1 MDVVV
6 TYLRGL
12 VPGRRALFALAIGA
26 VCGWLA
32 ALAGMPLPW
41 MLGPMIGNTLAAVL
55 ALPVRGP
62 DRLRPL
68 VIPVIG
74 VMLGSA
80 MSPEMFGAA
89 GRYAASFALLLPFLG
104 LTALVSYA
112 VYRRLGRYDPVT
124 AFFSA
129 MPGGL
134 NDMLILGGAA
144 GGNEK
149 RIALAHAAR
158 VLLVIL
164 FVVLFYGYAL
174 DVTSDEVSRGTA
186 ATALAPLDWLLL
198 GAAAVAGVPL
208 GKLMRM
214 PAPQIVGP
222 MLLSGA
228 MHVTGLV
235 TVAPPGFLIVVA
247 QVVIGTVIGCRFL
260 GTTARQIGRDLS
272 LGAVSSLAMIAVAV
286 GFATALTAL
295 TGIPLSLSFLG
306 YSPGG
311 LTEMSL
317 LALAMGQDVAYVSV
331 LHLVRIMLVIFAAQ
345 PVFRLTRPRS
355 GRPAQSGAKPPR
367 SGS

>member
-1 MDVVV
+1 MDDVVM
-6 TYLRGL
+6 YLRGL
-12 VPGRRALFALAIGA
+12 VPGRRAVFALAIGA
-26 VCGWLA
+26 LSGWLA
-32 ALAGMPLPW
+32 SLAGMPLPW

-55 ALPVRGP
+55 SLPVRGP
-62 DRLRPL
+62 DRLRPF

-80 MSPEMFGAA
+80 MRPEMFAA
-89 GRYAASFALLLPFLG
+89 ASRYAASFALLLPFLA
-104 LTALVSYA
+104 LTALASYA
-112 VYRRLGRYDPVT
+112 VYRRIGRYDPVT

-174 DVTSDEVSRGTA
+174 DVSSGEVARGTDA
-186 ATALAPLDWLLL
+186 SALSLLDWALL

-208 GKLMRM
+208 GKSLRL
-214 PAPQIVGP
+214 PAPQITGP

-228 MHVTGLV
+228 LHLAGLV

-247 QVVIGTVIGCRFL
+247 QLVIGTVIGCRFI
-260 GTTARQIGRDLS
+260 GVSARQIGRDLS
-272 LGAVSSLAMIAVAV
+272 LGALSSVVMIGVAV
-286 GFATALTAL
+286 IFAWGLTAI
-295 TGIPLSLSFLG
+295 TGLPLSLSFLG

-355 GRPAQSGAKPPR
+355 EGDQTGTKSPR
-367 SGS
+367 SES

>member
-1 MDVVV
+1 MF
-6 TYLRGL
+6 LRGL
-12 VPGRRALFALAIGA
+12 VPGPRAVLALSIGA
-26 VCGWLA
+26 ACGWLA
-32 ALAGMPLPW
+32 ALSGMPLPW
-41 MLGPMIGNTLAAVL
+41 MLGPMIGNTLAAML

-62 DRLRPL
+62 DRLRPV

-89 GRYAASFALLLPFLG
+89 ARYGASFALLLPFLA
-104 LTALVSYA
+104 LTACASYG
-112 VYRRLGRYDPVT
+112 VYRGIGRYDPVT

-174 DVTSDEVSRGTA
+174 DVNSGDVARGTEA
-186 ATALAPLDWLLL
+186 SALAPLDWLLL

-208 GKLMRM
+208 GKALRA

-228 MHVTGLV
+228 MHVGGLV
-235 TVAPPGFLIVVA
+235 TVAPPGGLVIVA
-247 QVVIGTVIGCRFL
+247 QLVIGTVIGCRFL
-260 GTTARQIGRDLS
+260 GTTPRQIGRDLS
-272 LGAVSSLAMIAVAV
+272 LGAISSLAMIAVAV
-286 GFATALTAL
+286 LFATALTAW
-295 TGIPLSLSFLG
+295 TDIPLSLSFLG

-345 PVFRLTRPRS
+345 PVFRMTRGRRQRGTNRS
-355 GRPAQSGAKPPR
+355 
-367 SGS
+367 